1 MSQYGQVSSNYYN
14 PVAKFNTIR
23 TSLRYFVL
31 VYDYSSRILNYCS
44 YLIAENAVQYHI
56 DSFPFNF
63 GSINMFCRLLM
74 PANPIQYLIDSFP
87 FNFSLSITKSCKIPT
102 FDTPLEYTDY
112 FLPVIPLDNTVT
124 GNCSLTID
132 VNQTEYNKLLG
143 VISNPQPFS
152 FGTITSSCISNLS
165 EGIGLDYTPTTPPT
179 ALTGLYQ
186 QLINN
191 SCSYNMPSN
200 PLQFYINSE
209 AFNFISIT
217 QSCSFSTPFDV
228 PVEYTDYFINT
239 IPLDTSVTGSC
250 TLNVDV
256 DQIEYNKTLGAIS
269 DPQAFSFDNIT
280 TSCEGELEFSD
291 LEDFNISIGQ
301 YVPQA
306 FNFGTIDSS
315 CIANISE

>member
-1 MSQYGQVSSNYYN
+1 MSQYGKIQSNYYN
-14 PVAKFNTIR
+14 PVAKLNTTR
-23 TSLRYFVL
+23 TSIRYFVL

-63 GSINMFCRLLM
+63 G
-74 PANPIQYLIDSFP
+74 
-87 FNFSLSITKSCKIPT
+87 SITKSCKIPT

-143 VISNPQPFS
+143 VIPNPQS
-152 FGTITSSCISNLS
+152 FNFDTITSSCTSNLS
-165 EGIGLDYTPTTPPT
+165 EGIALDYTPTAPPI

-191 SCSYNMPSN
+191 SCSYTMPPN
-200 PLQFYINSE
+200 PLQFYSNSE
-209 AFNFISIT
+209 PFNFISIT
-217 QSCSFSTPFDV
+217 QSCSFSIPFDV
-228 PVEYTDYFINT
+228 PLEYTDYFVNT
-239 IPLDTSVTGSC
+239 IPIDTSITGSC

-256 DQIEYNKTLGAIS
+256 NQTEYNKTLGVL
-269 DPQAFSFDNIT
+269 P
-280 TSCEGELEFSD
+280 E
-291 LEDFNISIGQ
+291 
-301 YVPQA
+301 PQA

-315 CIANISE
+315 CITNIID